1 MYTKDFIESILN
13 YSQTNKLSEKESAI
27 YFGVSPKSLRYYKK
41 KYGFKINPIGKG
53 EFTHR
58 QKRIYNVND
67 NFFEKPDVL
76 NCYWAGFIAADGCI
90 IEGKKQNQLSIGLAK
105 KDFDHLN
112 LFKNDIDF
120 NGPIKNNYIKKIYK
134 NEEKFFESS
143 QLYITSQK
151 ISDDLYKNFNITP
164 RKSLTLLPPNLSDT
178 NLIDAFICGYIDGD
192 GSVYLCKNNVRN
204 IQDSLVISMLGTY
217 EIVSWIKERFSQIL
231 GKEFGSIQKN
241 HNSEKNTYVYSIGQS
256 KGARE
261 IFKHFYNLNVPKLKR
276 KWTDEIYDYCVKYKK
291 RDPICRRKGVNIFDL
306 EGNLIKHFDTLNEA
320 SEYTGVSVGRI
331 SDMCKIND
339 SKHQAKGYMFS
350 RDETMKKYEPS
361 IYINKKYV

>member
-1 MYTKDFIESILN
+1 MYSKEFIESILN
-13 YSQTNKLSEKESAI
+13 YSLTNKIPEKEASK
-27 YFGVSPKSLRYYKK
+27 YFNLNPNQLRYYKK
-41 KYGFKINPIGKG
+41 KYGFKMNPVGKG
-53 EFTHR
+53 LFTYR
-58 QKRIYNVND
+58 LQRKYNVND
-67 NFFEKPDVL
+67 NFFENPDIL
-76 NCYWAGFIAADGCI
+76 NSYWAGFIAADGCI
-90 IEGKKQNQLSIGLAK
+90 IEGKKQNQLSIGLSK

-134 NEEKFFESS
+134 NEEKIFESS

-192 GSVYLCKNNVRN
+192 GCVYLYKNNVRN
-204 IQDSLVISMLGTY
+204 IQDSLSISIVGTY
-217 EIVSWIKERFSQIL
+217 EIVLWIKERFSQIL

-241 HNSEKNTYVYSIGQS
+241 HNSEKNTYVYRIGQS
-256 KGARE
+256 KGVRE

-276 KWTDEIYDYCVKYKK
+276 KWTDEIYDYCVNYKK

>member
-1 MYTKDFIESILN
+1 M
-13 YSQTNKLSEKESAI
+13 
-27 YFGVSPKSLRYYKK
+27 
-41 KYGFKINPIGKG
+41 
-53 EFTHR
+53 
-58 QKRIYNVND
+58 
-67 NFFEKPDVL
+67 
-76 NCYWAGFIAADGCI
+76 
-90 IEGKKQNQLSIGLAK
+90 
-105 KDFDHLN
+105 
-112 LFKNDIDF
+112 
-120 NGPIKNNYIKKIYK
+120 
-134 NEEKFFESS
+134 
-143 QLYITSQK
+143 
-151 ISDDLYKNFNITP
+151 YKNFNITP

-192 GSVYLCKNNVRN
+192 GSIFLYKNNVRN
-204 IQDSLVISMLGTY
+204 IQDSLSISIVGTY
-217 EIVSWIKERFSQIL
+217 EIVLWIKERFSQIL

-241 HNSEKNTYVYSIGQS
+241 HNSEKNTYVYRIGQS
-256 KGARE
+256 KGVRE

-276 KWTDEIYDYCVKYKK
+276 KWTDEIYDYCVNYKK